1 MHLYYHKIIVLYIY
15 MIHNINRFFIIFDE
29 TFLLSIPSVFVI
41 DFSVTFPIFYL
52 DIVIF
57 PLILNNLVIYKITI
71 IITLIF
77 PPFYCN
83 SIPSIALVFIFV
95 MKDKIFLLYLLI
107 GYPQVF

>member
-1 MHLYYHKIIVLYIY
+1 